1 MAARKVQLKDNS
13 GNKAYPV
20 TSSACVGMSDGS
32 GSLDSHISKI
42 TTEYNVSL
50 FHPTEG
56 IDGGN
61 KYTLETAIAK
71 VPAELRNAG
80 IKFSFLDEEG
90 NLETWEYTGKSWS
103 AGSFARSGIS
113 ATNMDNSIA
122 FTTSYYGNRII
133 KELYLL
139 GASENEQ
146 YKIYL
151 SKGNDFQITR
161 LSDNTL
167 VARAGGYLNYVSFHE
182 VIAYNNSGIT
192 GYVLFDWSNWDN
204 NWIVIGGNTNVP
216 TTYLTKQAF
225 GNLDLCPI
233 IKMFLNYAEANRVK
247 SIENNLIKANY
258 VIPVLGANLFNP
270 NDPYISEIN
279 GIIYSGYIFVKG
291 ASYLKLRHI
300 RIGGANILHY
310 DEDFNQISSSPSSSY
325 VVQINE
331 DDAYIRFP
339 IFDDYKS
346 RNVLAILGDDNT
358 TLDEITRPYTFNFDN
373 ISAQDLKKLSVL
385 YDRLGENTF
394 ELLMDSL
401 FIYNLI
407 DKSKFISGYI
417 TSTGISSNDAYKCIA
432 DYIQVKS
439 GKKYRFSSSLRG
451 DLCYLYDQNKSS
463 LGTITNSRAL
473 SNGILTI
480 PEGCYYLR
488 VTAYA
493 NSLENAFIINDEN
506 WNETINGIPEYG
518 KYIAKESIDLSHLSI
533 PVSDGSVTPE
543 KCTFFGTGTNLFNP
557 NDPDL
562 AEGKYLNTSTGLP
575 TNINSSYNT
584 SGYISIREE
593 QVGQYMVV
601 SNNGSK
607 ITPRFYVFCNA
618 EKEVIESGI
627 NQQCGI
633 IPENAAYFRFSYAVT
648 FEKIQCE
655 INETGTPTTYSPYKL
670 AISNDYLPDDAGG
683 DSLEILL
690 PEEICVA
697 VGRTIEIYNKQ
708 VALCG
713 NADNFHFVY
722 KATNSAGQSIGKM
735 YSDKFSIPATSDS
748 QAGDYTLTLEVLDNN
763 LNTKATANSIIRIVK
778 QPVSIPV
785 QNLMAVGDSL
795 CNKPWLPEIRKLAN
809 DMFGEQ
815 KITWVGT
822 LNAYAGINGTY
833 PGYADYCKNEGRS
846 GWAAGYYISDGA
858 KFQQI
863 ILNVTGV
870 SVAPVSKKQY
880 YIPSKE
886 GGNMTYEVEEV
897 LNENGLPYE
906 SNGGTIS
913 QISMNQVVN
922 SWSTPA
928 GQATGGTI
936 TAVETSQAGD
946 NSITYTSWETP
957 NSNPFWNPNANSGEG
972 AVDFNWYF
980 EQNSIPIPTFMVTML
995 GMNGHVADDVYEF
1008 IRLYMEQVPTS
1019 KVIAVIPHF
1028 TGDLN
1033 YDLVKKRTIF
1043 EFNAEICEKLKGMS
1057 GVYIASVF
1065 LTHDSDHNF
1074 YLNEEDINPRNDI
1087 MKRFIISDV
1096 THPQNAGYM
1105 QYADI
1110 VFSTWLAHCND

>member
-1 MAARKVQLKDNS
+1 M
-13 GNKAYPV
+13 
-20 TSSACVGMSDGS
+20 
-32 GSLDSHISKI
+32 SKI
-42 TTEYNVSL
+42 Y
-50 FHPTEG
+50 PTGG
-56 IDGGN
+56 IDGTN

-71 VPAELRNAG
+71 IPSSLRNVG
-80 IKFSFLDEEG
+80 LKCSFLDDAG
-90 NLETWEYTGKSWS
+90 QLETWEYTGKSWS
-103 AGSFARSGIS
+103 AGSFVRSGIS
-113 ATNMDNSIA
+113 ATNIDNSIA

-139 GASENEQ
+139 GASEDEQ
-146 YKIYL
+146 YKIL
-151 SKGNDFQITR
+151 LRKGNDFQITR
-161 LSDNTL
+161 VSDNTL
-167 VARAGGYLNYVSFHE
+167 VARASSLNFASFHE
-182 VIAYNNSGIT
+182 VVSYNNSGIT
-192 GYVLFDWSNWDN
+192 GYVLFDWNNWDN
-204 NWIVIGGNTNVP
+204 NWIVSGGNANVP
-216 TTYLTKQAF
+216 TTYLAKQAF

-258 VIPVLGANLFNP
+258 VIPVLGANLFSI
-270 NDPYISEIN
+270 NDPYISNI
-279 GIIYSGYIFVKG
+279 GSIIYSGYIPVKG
-291 ASYLKLRHI
+291 ASYLKLRNH

-310 DEDFNQISSSPSSSY
+310 DEDFNQISSSSSSS

-339 IFDDYKS
+339 LPDDYKS

-358 TLDEITRPYTFNFDN
+358 ALAEITRPYTFNFDN

-401 FIYNLI
+401 FTYNLI

-417 TSTGISSNDAYKCIA
+417 LGIGISSNDSYKCIA

-439 GKKYRFSSSLRG
+439 GKKYRFSSSLR
-451 DLCYLYDQNKSS
+451 DNLCYLYDQNKSS
-463 LGTITNSRAL
+463 LGTITNSGAL

-488 VTAYA
+488 VTAHV
-493 NSLENAFIINDEN
+493 NSSENAFIINDEN

-575 TNINSSYNT
+575 TNTNPSYNT
-584 SGYISIREE
+584 SGYIPIREE

-601 SNNGSK
+601 SNNDSK
-607 ITPRFYVFCNA
+607 ITPRFYVFCNS
-618 EKEVIESGI
+618 EKEVIESGN

-633 IPENAAYFRFSYAVT
+633 IPENAAYFRFSYPVT

-655 INETGTPTTYSPYKL
+655 INETGTPTTYSPYKF

-722 KATNSAGQSIGKM
+722 KATNLAGQSIGKM

-778 QPVSIPV
+778 QPVSVPV

-795 CNKPWLPEIRKLAN
+795 CNKSWLPEIRKLAN
-809 DMFGEQ
+809 DMVGEQ

-822 LNAYAGINGTY
+822 LNAYAGINNTY
-833 PGYADYCKNEGRS
+833 PDYEEYCKNEGRS
-846 GWAAGYYISDGA
+846 GWTAGYYISDGA
-858 KFQQI
+858 KFTQI

-870 SVAPVSKKQY
+870 AEAPARKKQY
-880 YIPSKE
+880 HIPAKE

-897 LNENGLPYE
+897 LNENGLSYE
-906 SNGGTIS
+906 DNGGTIS
-913 QISMNQVVN
+913 KISMNQVVN
-922 SWSTPA
+922 SWATPA

-936 TAVETSQAGD
+936 TAIETSQAGD
-946 NSITYTSWETP
+946 NTINYTSW
-957 NSNPFWNPNANSGEG
+957 SAAAGNPFWNPTGGDGSG

-980 EQNSIPIPTFMVTML
+980 TQNSVPIPAFMVTML
-995 GMNGHVADDVYEF
+995 GMNGHNADDVYEF
-1008 IRLYMEQVPTS
+1008 IRLYREQVPTS

-1043 EFNAEICEKLKGMS
+1043 EFNVKICEKLKGMS
-1057 GVYIASVF
+1057 GVYIAPVF

-1074 YLNEEDINPRNDI
+1074 YLNKENINPRNDI
-1087 MKRFIISDV
+1087 MEIFVISDV
-1096 THPQNAGYM
+1096 THPQDAGYM

-1110 VFSTWLAHCND
+1110 VFSTWLAHCNG